1 MTTKVFSV
9 VKLLIM
15 LAIIIGLPAFIY
27 FEYPEFIDQ
36 FRTMESVNDFLEQ
49 YKTAGVFVFIGLQ
62 IVQIIISVIP
72 GQFIQFAGGYAYG
85 FWLGYLFAIIGVA
98 LGTGI
103 TFYFARILGRDAI
116 HTLFGKERI
125 GKFINQ
131 LNSKRSFAII
141 FVLYLIPG
149 FPKDLITYAAGV
161 SQLKFKALLFLSLVG
176 RTPAL
181 MGTIMMGSMLH
192 KESYFGLIILGISA
206 LVTCLVCFFNRHKL
220 TAYADRIYQ
229 KLLNL

>member
-1 MTTKVFSV
+1 MTTKVLSV
-9 VKLLIM
+9 IKLLIM
-15 LAIIIGLPAFIY
+15 LAIIIGLPAFVY

-116 HTLFGKERI
+116 HTLFGKEKI

-192 KESYFGLIILGISA
+192 KESYFGLIVLGIGA
-206 LVTCLVCFFNRHKL
+206 LVTCIVCFFNRHKL

-229 KLLNL
+229 NLLNL